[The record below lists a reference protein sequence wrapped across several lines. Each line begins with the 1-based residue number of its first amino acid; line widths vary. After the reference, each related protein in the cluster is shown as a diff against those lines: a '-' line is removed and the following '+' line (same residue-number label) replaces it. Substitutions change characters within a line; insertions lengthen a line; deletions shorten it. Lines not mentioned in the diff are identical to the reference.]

1 MNWSRGFFRAWT
13 VYAVI
18 WWASLLWGVQSSR
31 PLLIPPPGFILDKP
45 YALFDTEVTAAAF
58 WFLALMPIFVGLL
71 ITSIGWIAAG
81 FRTNKSKGRLS

>member
-18 WWASLLWGVQSSR
+18 WWASPSMGRTIFPASPS
-31 PLLIPPPGFILDKP
+31 PPPGFILDKP

-58 WFLALMPIFVGLL
+58 WVLTLMPIFVGLL
-71 ITSIGWIAAG
+71 ITSIGWIDAG
-81 FRTNKSKGRLS
+81 FRTNK